1 MRNRILLIAA
11 SITSMLFLFSACKD
25 ESPSEP
31 ATNPTAAAEKV
42 NQANQILIPK
52 LVALSEGDTTALDV
66 SAAAALYA
74 EALSLDA
81 NNKDAHFGLAIT
93 DILSI
98 GTNSNIRN
106 LFGSLGFLSGPGI
119 LQSAA
124 STSLSSYG
132 TLMKD
137 RLFGAFKGP
146 LSHALGKGS
155 SPQADNPPSYYQNI
169 IETSLLPI
177 LTSAV
182 NHLTVV
188 LENSTYYFLITPQ
201 LTNGATTE
209 TYRIDATEINLLKA
223 VLQLGITEASLVTAY
238 NVDYDATSST
248 AVSQAWQPASA
259 FLAFRTNG
267 SQRMKDARTYF
278 TGAASSIQACL
289 NYLMTEP
296 PNAQTDLINYNPADQ
311 SAFQAVIM
319 GLDTV
324 KLILSGP
331 YTPPGGPTINFRN
344 FFDDAIPNYKTMVPS
359 YTVGTQASSTLGY
372 YDAILTW
379 TATSFETWIF
389 PDPTMRGLF
398 PGMTD
403 ADLKTWFGMDAL
415 DWQQTVIVRGS

>member
-1 MRNRILLIAA
+1 MKSRILFIIA
-11 SITSMLFLFSACKD
+11 SITSVLFLFSACKTD
-25 ESPSEP
+25 SPTEGE
-31 ATNPTAAAEKV
+31 TNPTAAAEKV

-52 LVALSEGDTTALDV
+52 LVALSGGDTTALDV
-66 SAAAALYA
+66 SSAAALYA

-93 DILSI
+93 DIFSL
-98 GTNSNIRN
+98 GTNAEIRS

-132 TLMKD
+132 GFMKD
-137 RLFGAFKGP
+137 RLFTAFRGP
-146 LSHALGKGS
+146 LSSALGKGPS
-155 SPQADNPPSYYQNI
+155 QQAANPPSYYQNI
-169 IETSLLPI
+169 IETSLLPK

-201 LTNGATTE
+201 LTNGAATE

-223 VLQLGITEASLVTAY
+223 VLQLGVTEASLVTAY
-238 NVDYDATSST
+238 NIDYDATSST

-259 FLAFRTNG
+259 FLALRTSG
-267 SQRMKDARTYF
+267 SQRMKDARTSF
-278 TGAASSIQACL
+278 VGAASSIQACL
-289 NYLMTEP
+289 SYLMTESANP
-296 PNAQTDLINYNPADQ
+296 QTDLINYNPADQ
-311 SAFQAVIM
+311 PAFQEVIK
-319 GLDTV
+319 GLDTI
-324 KLILSGP
+324 KTFLSGP
-331 YTPPGGPTINFRN
+331 YTPPSGPTVNFKN
-344 FFDDAIPNYKTMVPS
+344 FFDDAIPNYKQMVPP
-359 YTVGTQASSTLGY
+359 YTVSVQANPAPGY

-379 TATSFETWIF
+379 TAASYNTWIF

-403 ADLKTWFGMDAL
+403 ANFKAFLGMTAL
-415 DWQQTVIVRGS
+415 DWQQTAVIRGN